1 MIYKIFV
8 FLFFSTFLSAELING
23 VSVVVKGEPITLYD
37 IKEEMS
43 ILNVDAAQATDILIR
58 KKLEEAEINE
68 RKISVSS
75 SEVYDD
81 IKKIASMNK
90 MSIDEFYDVVRNS
103 NGLTSTELK
112 EKTKEK
118 LLSQKLYASIAY
130 SSLDVPG
137 EEEIK
142 EYYELHK
149 EQFMHPSAFDVV
161 IYSSQNRDALQKK
174 RTTPLYHSDEIR
186 IDEQTLPYDRLPP
199 ELLQMLKNTKEK
211 SFTPIFQDTN
221 ALYTSFYLKEIQSSK
236 ETSYESVKEQI
247 INMIMSQKREQVLG
261 DYFARLRNNADI
273 QIIREVKE

>member
-149 EQFMHPSAFDVV
+149 EQFTHPSAFDVV

-199 ELLQMLKNTKEK
+199 ELLQMLKNTKEN